1 MEKIDT
7 QNYKTEI
14 IKDLN
19 AKNDLFAK
27 VEIIGD
33 VKVGKSTILSRITK
47 DTFKEE
53 YSPTAGYEFGTYLVK
68 VNNIVLKMQVWDMCG
83 DENYRSV
90 LFNLYRNTVIGILVY
105 SVSSR
110 ESFNNLENW
119 ITNLKKCA
127 LPWSKLILLGNKCDD
142 EEKREVT
149 YEEGK
154 KICDKHN
161 LLFFMEVSA
170 KKGFN
175 SPNFLELAAISLY
188 QDYENN
194 KDDDNDI
201 SSALLNRTESIML
214 IDVMVKKKDTTSLED
229 RPVPRR
235 RPASSSH

>member
-68 VNNIVLKMQVWDMCG
+68 VNSIVLKMQVWDMCG

-149 YEEGK
+149 Y
-154 KICDKHN
+154 IPN
-161 LLFFMEVSA
+161 PQ
-170 KKGFN
+170 
-175 SPNFLELAAISLY
+175 SPIPNPQS
-188 QDYENN
+188 
-194 KDDDNDI
+194 
-201 SSALLNRTESIML
+201 
-214 IDVMVKKKDTTSLED
+214 
-229 RPVPRR
+229 P
-235 RPASSSH
+235 

>member
-19 AKNDLFAK
+19 TRNDLFAK

-47 DTFKEE
+47 DTFREE
-53 YSPTAGYEFGTYLVK
+53 YSPTVGYEFSTYLIK
-68 VNNIVLKMQVWDMCG
+68 VNNMVLKMQLWDMCG

-90 LFNLYRNTVIGILVY
+90 LFNLYRNTVVGILVY
-105 SVSSR
+105 SVCSR
-110 ESFNNLENW
+110 ESFNNLETW

-154 KICDKHN
+154 KICDKYD

-170 KKGFN
+170 KEGFN
-175 SPNFLELAAISLY
+175 SPNFLELAAISLC

-194 KDDDNDI
+194 KENDNDI
-201 SSALLNRTESIML
+201 SATLMNRTESIML
-214 IDVMVKKKDTTSLED
+214 AGTRVKKRDNCC
-229 RPVPRR
+229 
-235 RPASSSH
+235 

>member
-19 AKNDLFAK
+19 TRNDLFAK

-47 DTFKEE
+47 DTFREE
-53 YSPTAGYEFGTYLVK
+53 YSPTFGYEFSTYLIK
-68 VNNIVLKMQVWDMCG
+68 VNNIVLKMQLWDMCG

-90 LFNLYRNTVIGILVY
+90 LFNLYRNTVVGILVY
-105 SVSSR
+105 SVCSR
-110 ESFNNLENW
+110 ESFNNLETW

-142 EEKREVT
+142 EEKREVS

-154 KICDKHN
+154 KICDKYD

-170 KKGFN
+170 KEGFN

-194 KDDDNDI
+194 KENDNDI
-201 SSALLNRTESIML
+201 SATLLNRTESIML
-214 IDVMVKKKDTTSLED
+214 AGTRVRKKDTCC
-229 RPVPRR
+229 
-235 RPASSSH
+235 

>member
-214 IDVMVKKKDTTSLED
+214 IDVMVKKKDTCC
-229 RPVPRR
+229 
-235 RPASSSH
+235 

>member
-19 AKNDLFAK
+19 TRNDLFAK

-47 DTFKEE
+47 DTFREE
-53 YSPTAGYEFGTYLVK
+53 YSPTIGYEFSTYLIK
-68 VNNIVLKMQVWDMCG
+68 VNNIVLKMQLWDMCG

-90 LFNLYRNTVIGILVY
+90 LFNLYRNTVVGILVY
-105 SVSSR
+105 SVCSR
-110 ESFNNLENW
+110 ESFNNLETW

-142 EEKREVT
+142 EEKREVS

-154 KICDKHN
+154 KICDKYD

-170 KKGFN
+170 KEGFN

-194 KDDDNDI
+194 KENDNDI
-201 SSALLNRTESIML
+201 SATLLNRTESIML
-214 IDVMVKKKDTTSLED
+214 AGTRVRKKDTCC
-229 RPVPRR
+229 
-235 RPASSSH
+235 

>member
-19 AKNDLFAK
+19 TRNDLFAK

-47 DTFKEE
+47 DTFREE
-53 YSPTAGYEFGTYLVK
+53 YSPTVGYEFSTYLIK
-68 VNNIVLKMQVWDMCG
+68 VNNIVLKMQLWDMCG

-90 LFNLYRNTVIGILVY
+90 LFNLYRNTVVGILVY
-105 SVSSR
+105 SVCSR
-110 ESFNNLENW
+110 ESFNNLETW

-154 KICDKHN
+154 KICDKYD

-194 KDDDNDI
+194 KENDNDI
-201 SSALLNRTESIML
+201 SATLLNRTESIML
-214 IDVMVKKKDTTSLED
+214 AGTKFKKKD
-229 RPVPRR
+229 VCC
-235 RPASSSH
+235 

>member
-19 AKNDLFAK
+19 TRNDLFAK

-47 DTFKEE
+47 DTFREE
-53 YSPTAGYEFGTYLVK
+53 YSPTVGYEFSTYLIK
-68 VNNIVLKMQVWDMCG
+68 VNNIVLKMQLWDMCG

-90 LFNLYRNTVIGILVY
+90 LFNLYRNTVVGILVY
-105 SVSSR
+105 SVCSR
-110 ESFNNLENW
+110 ESFNNLETW

-154 KICDKHN
+154 KICDKYD

-170 KKGFN
+170 KEGFN

-194 KDDDNDI
+194 KENDNDI
-201 SSALLNRTESIML
+201 SATLLNRTESIML
-214 IDVMVKKKDTTSLED
+214 AGTRVRKKDSCC
-229 RPVPRR
+229 
-235 RPASSSH
+235 

>member
-19 AKNDLFAK
+19 TRNDLFAK

-53 YSPTAGYEFGTYLVK
+53 YSPTIGYEFSTYLIK
-68 VNNIVLKMQVWDMCG
+68 VNNIVLKMQLWDMCG

-90 LFNLYRNTVIGILVY
+90 LFNLYRNTVVGILVY
-105 SVSSR
+105 SVCSR
-110 ESFNNLENW
+110 ESFNNLEIW

-154 KICDKHN
+154 KICDKYD

-194 KDDDNDI
+194 KENDNDI
-201 SSALLNRTESIML
+201 SATLLNRTESIML
-214 IDVMVKKKDTTSLED
+214 AGTKVKKKD
-229 RPVPRR
+229 VCC
-235 RPASSSH
+235 

>member
-1 MEKIDT
+1 MEEIDT
-7 QNYKTEI
+7 KNYKTEI

-33 VKVGKSTILSRITK
+33 VKVGKSTILSRITT

-53 YSPTAGYEFGTYLVK
+53 YSPTVGYEFSTYIVK

-90 LFNLYRNTVIGILVY
+90 LFNLYRNTVVGILVY

-110 ESFNNLENW
+110 ESFNNLETW

-142 EEKREVT
+142 EDKREVS

-154 KICDKHN
+154 NICDKYN

-188 QDYENN
+188 QDFENN
-194 KDDDNDI
+194 RDDDNDI
-201 SSALLNRTESIML
+201 SATLLNRTESIML
-214 IDVMVKKKDTTSLED
+214 AGNRVNKNDSCC
-229 RPVPRR
+229 
-235 RPASSSH
+235 

>member
-194 KDDDNDI
+194 KDDVNDI

-214 IDVMVKKKDTTSLED
+214 VDVMVKKKDTCC
-229 RPVPRR
+229 
-235 RPASSSH
+235 

>member
-19 AKNDLFAK
+19 TRNDLFAK

-53 YSPTAGYEFGTYLVK
+53 YSPTIGYEFSTYLIK
-68 VNNIVLKMQVWDMCG
+68 VNNIVLKMQLWDMCG

-90 LFNLYRNTVIGILVY
+90 LLNLYRNTVVGILVY
-105 SVSSR
+105 SVCSR
-110 ESFNNLENW
+110 ESFNNLETW

-154 KICDKHN
+154 KICDKYD

-194 KDDDNDI
+194 KENDNDI
-201 SSALLNRTESIML
+201 SATLLNRTESIML
-214 IDVMVKKKDTTSLED
+214 AGTKVKKKD
-229 RPVPRR
+229 VCC
-235 RPASSSH
+235 

>member
-19 AKNDLFAK
+19 TRNDLFAK

-53 YSPTAGYEFGTYLVK
+53 YSPTIGYEFSTYLIK
-68 VNNIVLKMQVWDMCG
+68 VNNIVLKMQLWDMCG

-90 LFNLYRNTVIGILVY
+90 LFNLYRNTVVGILVY
-105 SVSSR
+105 SVCSR
-110 ESFNNLENW
+110 ESFNNLETW

-154 KICDKHN
+154 KICDKYD

-170 KKGFN
+170 KEGFN

-194 KDDDNDI
+194 KENDNDI
-201 SSALLNRTESIML
+201 SATLLNRTESIML
-214 IDVMVKKKDTTSLED
+214 AGTRVRKKDTCC
-229 RPVPRR
+229 
-235 RPASSSH
+235 

>member
-19 AKNDLFAK
+19 TRNDLFAK

-47 DTFKEE
+47 DTFREE
-53 YSPTAGYEFGTYLVK
+53 YSPTVGYEFSTYLIK
-68 VNNIVLKMQVWDMCG
+68 VNNIVLKMQLWDMCG

-90 LFNLYRNTVIGILVY
+90 LFNLYRNTVVGILVY
-105 SVSSR
+105 SVCSR
-110 ESFNNLENW
+110 ESFNNLETW

-154 KICDKHN
+154 KICDKYD

-170 KKGFN
+170 KEGFS

-194 KDDDNDI
+194 KENDNDI
-201 SSALLNRTESIML
+201 SATLLNRTESIML
-214 IDVMVKKKDTTSLED
+214 AGTKIKKNDGCC
-229 RPVPRR
+229 
-235 RPASSSH
+235 